1 MTASDQVTVQGL
13 APVSAAWMLVL
24 FPWHIVPPPVTV
36 AMGRAKMV
44 WVRTGEVLGLKV
56 VPSLKTAVME
66 CDPDASVEVAN
77 VAWPELRLMVARDVA
92 PSLKVTV
99 PEGVPEPG
107 ARVVTVAVK
116 VTDWPK
122 PSSVPVPRVVEPSL
136 KVTAPVGVVT
146 VPVTVAVKVT
156 VCPKTGLVCDEVT
169 VVELAR
175 PLTVTLAL

>member
-1 MTASDQVTVQGL
+1 MLVTLVWMTASDQVTVQGL

-56 VPSLKTAVME
+56 VPSLKTAVIE
-66 CDPDASVEVAN
+66 CDPEASDEVAN
-77 VAWPELRLMVARDVA
+77 VAWPELRLMVASDVA

-107 ARVVTVAVK
+107 AKVVTVAVK

-122 PSSVPVPRVVEPSL
+122 QAGLSEEASV
-136 KVTAPVGVVT
+136 
-146 VPVTVAVKVT
+146 VAV
-156 VCPKTGLVCDEVT
+156 
-169 VVELAR
+169 LAL
-175 PLTVTLAL
+175 LTVWVSAGEVLV